1 MLLSAYIV
9 FMPFSKL
16 LLNTLFSS
24 KRYEVN
30 DVSNVVALDN
40 VAPFYFQRSNATLK
54 ALKIVFYMKP
64 VSHMK

>member
-1 MLLSAYIV
+1 MHKSFGRFNSNIV
-9 FMPFSKL
+9 VV

-40 VAPFYFQRSNATLK
+40 GAPFYFHRSNATLK
-54 ALKIVFYMKP
+54 ALKIVFL
-64 VSHMK
+64 HETG